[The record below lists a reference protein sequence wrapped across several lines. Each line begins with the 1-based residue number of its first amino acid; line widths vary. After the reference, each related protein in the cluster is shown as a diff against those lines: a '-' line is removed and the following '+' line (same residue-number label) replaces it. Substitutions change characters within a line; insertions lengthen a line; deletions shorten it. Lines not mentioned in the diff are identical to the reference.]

1 MDDTARPNEDDDERY
16 SEAPRCQPCDGR
28 AVLSEPATDRF
39 VAVTD
44 GRLVKFKCPD
54 GKGWHLFNPTAERGR
69 SIRS

>member
-1 MDDTARPNEDDDERY
+1 VDETHERY

-28 AVLSEPATDRF
+28 AVLSEATADRF

-54 GKGWHLFNPTAERGR
+54 GDAWHLFNPTAERGR
-69 SIRS
+69 SARP